1 MRPTIRTLTFG
12 ALLALNTYLYADY
25 TMGATGA
32 YGSDEQSFVSADA
45 LIDAIRF
52 SDDRVAVATARGL
65 YHFEKNHQGYE
76 ISGGLGFRDVLD
88 DDLAYS
94 IDAIFDHTKTMNDT
108 YHNEV
113 VIGGGYFQD
122 NWGIRANGY
131 IALSKAQEVTNPVK
145 PHVFILQEENINVLE
160 AFAAGFFMNRHL
172 EINVGG
178 ALSKE
183 ISWPAVKAQYIQ
195 PIFTIGSHELSM
207 EAFARY
213 DFFSVHKVTI
223 DNTQSKSRDRF
234 YGGVTLR
241 FTKARAPQKSIR
253 SILAQP
259 MDHFTRDPDAFVV
272 SKSVAT
278 NLTDL
283 VMIKKEIAKPS
294 STLVKISKDLS
305 HSSPSTQ
312 KALLKTFEA
321 SISGTPSYYQSNNYY
336 QSNE

>member
-1 MRPTIRTLTFG
+1 MRPTIQTLTFG

-25 TMGATGA
+25 TIGTTGA
-32 YGSDEQSFVSADA
+32 YGSDEQSFISADA

-52 SDDRVAVATARGL
+52 SDDRVMVGTARGL

-76 ISGGLGFRDVLD
+76 ISGGLGFREVLD

-113 VIGGGYFQD
+113 VIAGGYFQN

-131 IALSKAQEVTNPVK
+131 IALSKTQDVPNPDTTSR
-145 PHVFILQEENINVLE
+145 VFILQERNINVLE
-160 AFAAGFFMNRHL
+160 AFGAGFFMNRHL

-183 ISWPAVKAQYIQ
+183 ISWPAIKAQYIQ
-195 PIFTIGSHELSM
+195 PVFTIGSHELSM

-213 DFFSVHKVTI
+213 DFFSVHKI
-223 DNTQSKSRDRF
+223 PNTNSRSRDRF

-259 MDHFTRDPDAFVV
+259 MDHFTRDPDAFIM
-272 SKSVAT
+272 SESVAT
-278 NLTDL
+278 HLTDIA
-283 VMIKKEIAKPS
+283 MIKEAITSPS
-294 STLVKISKDLS
+294 STQVTVTNDLS

-312 KALLKTFEA
+312 RALLKSLETSA
-321 SISGTPSYYQSNNYY
+321 GNTPSYYQSD
-336 QSNE
+336 E